1 MWSLQVLT
9 KQQNALLR
17 TELFGASGIE
27 ELIALFVLCI
37 LLKQSFAFF
46 PPFWGGV
53 YIHMENKCGQ
63 IQDSLD
69 CPPDFILCLCISFVF
84 LFSLP
89 CISNPN
95 TPTLKV

>member
-1 MWSLQVLT
+1 M
-9 KQQNALLR
+9 
-17 TELFGASGIE
+17 
-27 ELIALFVLCI
+27 
-37 LLKQSFAFF
+37 
-46 PPFWGGV
+46 
-53 YIHMENKCGQ
+53 HMENKCGQ

-89 CISNPN
+89 SISNPN